1 MVNIVAKKRKMK
13 KKLHFNSNT
22 IHGGQEPDK
31 AYGAVMPP
39 IYQTS
44 TYAQTT
50 PGGHQGFE
58 YSRTHNPTRQA
69 LEKSLASIEAG
80 KFGFAFGSGLAAMD
94 AVLKLLKP
102 GDEIISTD
110 DLYGG
115 SYRLFTKIFE
125 DFGLKFHFVGMDNLQ
140 KIEKFINSNTKL
152 LWVETP
158 TNPMMNIIDIKSIT
172 TLAKKHRIMV
182 AVDNTFASPYLQQPL
197 TLGADIVMHSA
208 TKYLAGHSDVV
219 LGSLVV
225 KDEELAERIGFI
237 QNASGAICGP
247 MDSFLTLRG
256 IKTLHVRMQRHCEN
270 AAAIAHFLKQ
280 HSKIEKVYWPGF
292 DEHPNHRVA
301 KAQMNDYGGM
311 LSFVT
316 KGGDYNAAIKIIE
329 SLKLFTLAESLG
341 GVESLAGHPA
351 SMTHASIPKKLR
363 EKSGVVDSLIRLSVG
378 IEDARDLIEDLKQ
391 AIG

>member
-1 MVNIVAKKRKMK
+1 MKDKM
-13 KKLHFNSNT
+13 HFNSKT

-50 PGGHQGFE
+50 PGRHKGFE

-69 LEKSLASIEAG
+69 LERSLASIEAG
-80 KFGFAFGSGLAAMD
+80 EFAFAFGSGLAAMD

-102 GDEIISTD
+102 GDEVVSTD

-125 DFGLKFHFVGMDNLQ
+125 DFGIRFHFVNMSNVDNV
-140 KIEKFINSNTKL
+140 EAAINKNTRMV
-152 LWVETP
+152 WVETP
-158 TNPMMNIIDIKSIT
+158 TNPMMNVIDIKAVSV
-172 TLAKKHRIMV
+172 LCKSNDV
-182 AVDNTFASPYLQQPL
+182 LLAVDNTFASPYIQQPL
-197 TLGADIVMHSA
+197 NLGADIVMHSA
-208 TKYLAGHSDVV
+208 TKYLAGHSDVI
-219 LGSLVV
+219 LGSLVTND
-225 KDEELAERIGFI
+225 KSLAERLGFI
-237 QNASGAICGP
+237 QNASGAVPGP

-270 AAAIAHFLKQ
+270 AAEIAHYLKT
-280 HSKIEKVYWPGF
+280 HPKIEKVYWPGF
-292 DEHPNHRVA
+292 EDHPNHHIA
-301 KAQMNDYGGM
+301 KAQMSDFGGM

-316 KGGDYNAAIKIIE
+316 KGANYESAIQIVEK
-329 SLKLFTLAESLG
+329 LKLFTLAESLG

-351 SMTHASIPKKLR
+351 SMTHASIPKEIR
-363 EKSGVVDSLIRLSVG
+363 EQSGVVDALIRLSVG
-378 IEDARDLIEDLKQ
+378 IEDVRDLIADLDQ